1 MHLESMSRTFR
12 KPLSRVASVLM
23 LLVAGMAALAG
34 YGGCGTNTG
43 SSGQSDKLTPVITWA
58 TPVAITYGTAL
69 NATQFDATASVPG
82 TFAYTPPSGTV
93 LTAGAQTLSATFTPT
108 DATDYNTAATT
119 VSLTVNKA
127 TPVITWAT
135 PAAIAYGTV
144 LSATQLD
151 ATASVP
157 GTFAYTPLS
166 GTVLAAGSQTLSA
179 TFTPTDATDYNTAA
193 ATVSLTVSNNA
204 TPISR
209 LVFATQP
216 SQSGIAGIALASQPV
231 VQALDANGNPVL
243 NASATITLTAYIPLP
258 FTTPSPACSDSING
272 ALTANSLSMPLSASG
287 TASFTGVAVLNTS
300 VVYIGA
306 SDGTHTAC
314 SSLMAISPGTA
325 SQLVMSIQPGG
336 RTAGSVWASQQVH
349 IEDTYGNLVTSG
361 PDASAAITLSV
372 NSGTLSGVASLEA
385 SAGIASF
392 PGLSMSP
399 AGANYTL
406 TATKA
411 ATAGGSGLL
420 QQISN
425 EFTINAAD
433 DPGLFLSLAR
443 PITPSTFFSYNSQP
457 SSPMSFILG
466 RNPTGAISNTYNTIF
481 FQMDAAGERFA
492 RLQFTSIPAA
502 TAVAPLGTINTSPA
516 STMTTIYDPALAD
529 ADNNGI
535 AVMPELGVWGDWS
548 SSWTWSQN
556 PYNQAN
562 GGPCVSPSDLFN
574 SGLCQSTWLNYIG
587 QIVKHWSSHPSVVAW
602 EIFSELNNVD
612 QSTDSEGASFVAA
625 AAATIHANDSW
636 NRPITASATMP
647 EPSTSPSPYNFWNQT
662 LSSPALDFINIH
674 PYGSF
679 TATSP
684 YTGNLDYQVLSYVP
698 LMINTFH
705 KPVLIGES
713 GLSVNVTP
721 GSPPVSANANRG
733 IQNAIWAE
741 AVSGAM
747 NGRALWF
754 EDGYD
759 LFGNFNISYSY
770 RNVSVP
776 IVNFVSGVDYTGFSP
791 VPVSTTNGVTG
802 AMVGSSSTMLGWFR
816 DVNCTF
822 QTLWEQNQINGQ
834 TVTVTS
840 IGGKSW
846 AVQYYNTATGDPI
859 ANSGSTIMTQ
869 NNQLIIPLP
878 SFTMSIAFKLTK
890 VN

>member
-1 MHLESMSRTFR
+1 
-12 KPLSRVASVLM
+12 M

-135 PAAIAYGTV
+135 PAAITYGTV

-336 RTAGSVWASQQVH
+336 RTAGSVWASQQVY
-349 IEDTYGNLVTSG
+349 IEDTDGNLVTSG

-443 PITPSTFFSYNSQP
+443 PITPSTFFSNNSQP

-466 RNPTGAISNTYNTIF
+466 RNPTGVSSNAYNTVF
-481 FQMDAAGERFA
+481 SQMDAAGERFA
-492 RLQFTSIPAA
+492 RLQFTNIPAA
-502 TAVAPLGTINTSPA
+502 TAAAPLGTIDTSPT

-548 SSWTWSQN
+548 TSWTWSQN

-562 GGPCVSPSDLFN
+562 GGPCVSPSELFKT
-574 SGLCQSTWLNYIG
+574 GPCQSTWLNYIG
-587 QIVKHWSSHPSVVAW
+587 QVVKHWSSHRSIVAW
-602 EIFSELNNVD
+602 EIFSELNNVT

-625 AAATIHANDSW
+625 AAATIRANDTW
-636 NRPITASATMP
+636 NRPITASTTIP
-647 EPSTSPSPYNFWNQT
+647 EPNTILSSYNFWNQT
-662 LSSPALDFINIH
+662 LSSPAFDFISIH
-674 PYGSF
+674 PYGSYSM
-679 TATSP
+679 TSP
-684 YTGNLDYQVLSYVP
+684 DTGNLDSQVLSAVP
-698 LMINTFH
+698 LLINTFH

-713 GLSVNVTP
+713 GLNVNVTP
-721 GSPPVSANANRG
+721 GAPPVSANAFIG
-733 IQNAIWAE
+733 VQNAIWAE

-759 LFGNFNISYSY
+759 LFGNFNISNSY

-776 IVNFVSGVDYTGFSP
+776 IVNFVSGVDYAGFAP
-791 VPVSTTNGVTG
+791 IPISTTSEVTG
-802 AMVGSSSTMLGWFR
+802 AIIGSKGTMLGWFR

-822 QTLWEQNQINGQ
+822 QTNWERDQINGQ
-834 TVTVTS
+834 IVTVTS

-846 AVQYYNTATGDPI
+846 AVQFYDTATGDPI

-878 SFTMSIAFKLTK
+878 SFTMSIAFKLTA